1 MSNFTKKLKQLYR
14 QIEDTI
20 FGFIVILCAM
30 LAMIILTPFFLAGGI
45 IFLLWMSVIM
55 VIRNFNPNNYSD
67 IDEYEDKS

>member
-30 LAMIILTPFFLAGGI
+30 LAMIVLTPFFLAGGI
-45 IFLLWMSVIM
+45 IFMLWMSVIM
-55 VIRNFNPNNYSD
+55 VIRNFNPNNYND

>member
-30 LAMIILTPFFLAGGI
+30 LAMIVLTPFFLAGGI

>member
-20 FGFIVILCAM
+20 FGFIVILFAM
-30 LAMIILTPFFLAGGI
+30 LAMIVLTPFFLAGGI
-45 IFLLWMSVIM
+45 IFMLWMSVIM

>member
-30 LAMIILTPFFLAGGI
+30 LAMIVLTPFFLAGGI
-45 IFLLWMSVIM
+45 IFMLWMSVIM

>member
-20 FGFIVILCAM
+20 FGFIVVLCAI
-30 LAMIILTPFFLAGGI
+30 LAMIVLTPFFLAGGI
-45 IFLLWMSVIM
+45 IFMLWMSVIM
-55 VIRNFNPNNYSD
+55 VIRNLNPNNYSD

>member
-20 FGFIVILCAM
+20 FGFIVILGAM
-30 LAMIILTPFFLAGGI
+30 LAMIVLTPFFLAGGI
-45 IFLLWMSVIM
+45 IFMLWMSVIM